1 MNKFEYKEKEEKNIE
16 EVDERKE
23 EKENKDDS
31 KDNSNQNNNI
41 ESMPHYS
48 RFYHKSKTT
57 RQNQNYYNMGK
68 SIKSSSFTNDSS
80 LNNDPLSSSR
90 DSEEK
95 RTKRSFDIEYPYL
108 KRCHSTKKY
117 HYSKD
122 YKDIIKEEKYEDEG
136 DSFCSSRSK
145 FSSYTIMPKDN
156 LFFLEKKKLFD
167 ESTIKAIS
175 TMEPVPETDDDN
187 LIFQK
192 PKIQILSD
200 RKEDSKLNIIP
211 NITVKK
217 RPLDEDEIIQ
227 EVKELD
233 GIFDEEFDQKLDS
246 IKIKYKSFYDKE
258 EPPVLFSGLQGEC
271 KPFDDVPDE
280 IEEADFEEDAKDVIR
295 KNSIL
300 IQRKKNIADE
310 IDDDFKKSK
319 RINSKFGEMKETKIC
334 IDEKDELINK
344 EDNEEKE
351 EEKEEESDKGSK
363 NSNE

>member
-1 MNKFEYKEKEEKNIE
+1 MDKLENKDTEKNNEEEIGEEEENKDKDFQEEKNE
-16 EVDERKE
+16 SDL
-23 EKENKDDS
+23 
-31 KDNSNQNNNI
+31 KDNSNQNINSDNKPYI
-41 ESMPHYS
+41 K
-48 RFYHKSKTT
+48 RFNCKSKTT
-57 RQNQNYYNMGK
+57 RQKPNYSQIGK

-95 RTKRSFDIEYPYL
+95 RARRMFDIEYPSL

-122 YKDIIKEEKYEDEG
+122 YKDIIKEEKYEDE

-156 LFFLEKKKLFD
+156 LFFLDKKKLFD

-200 RKEDSKLNIIP
+200 RKEDSKLNVTL
-211 NITVKK
+211 NSNLVVKK
-217 RPLDEDEIIQ
+217 KPLDEDEIIQ

-258 EPPVLFSGLQGEC
+258 EPPILFSGLQGEC
-271 KPFDDVPDE
+271 KPFNDDVPDE
-280 IEEADFEEDAKDVIR
+280 IEEADFEDDAKEVIR

-300 IQRKKNIADE
+300 IQKIL
-310 IDDDFKKSK
+310 IML
-319 RINSKFGEMKETKIC
+319 FGIY
-334 IDEKDELINK
+334 LK
-344 EDNEEKE
+344 EDMIITT
-351 EEKEEESDKGSK
+351 K
-363 NSNE
+363 N